1 MGLQTKSTC
10 QLRLEARSR
19 AYAQQKPQCVEQI
32 QSRIARA
39 DELRVSKHV
48 QRMTRAHER
57 VMHAKRVAREQ
68 HAKRSEQ
75 LTCSRRATREKLE
88 IARQRRHDQL
98 ARMQQVCQRR
108 VALVLEKVET
118 VREGQ
123 QRREERQRRL
133 LDSQLGDAARR
144 RAEQTEQMVRRL
156 SQRWQSVE
164 HVKDRVQR
172 AKFIQRWYR
181 RHVEARKNA
190 ISLQAV
196 KSHVAQLVACWRQIA
211 TTGFEESMMLLQQRD
226 LLRAAQSLLRV
237 LLPSASGDASPA
249 KSPTGPR
256 AASVR
261 VLLMA
266 GMLAYHPQEIMESG
280 TCPVLAFAAKL
291 ICKEMECI
299 AACLEGG
306 SSHELKRCVSQ
317 LEARFAFYFESF
329 SSWKDRDA
337 ERLANEMLQ
346 SYREIFA
353 TKVRYAAAAEQAVE
367 GDGMHELMFHTE
379 KQLVQLK
386 SAIAQVIGKEEAL
399 RRIGLMEQAPV
410 GEPVPTQTT
419 NEPSTEQAPTT
430 EETTSSASPIHEQT
444 TVPESRPTLQP
455 PPSQVAGLLSDE
467 RLVHELILNPSFK
480 LPQQDEVDEDGSAAS
495 LTARVQE
502 TMRRAFWDQIVASND
517 VSSLVT
523 EIDGLRSEFAKA
535 VPMRPD
541 LVQEVDGALQTA
553 ILRNLMQYPM
563 ENSEAIKV
571 RCERVLQAIARAE
584 APARSESTR
593 AFLTEFKSKF
603 ESISTGQATSNES
616 WTRLLA
622 DFIAFSLRK
631 IDMLRVDMM
640 NVHVGMLSAYL
651 SRHGI
656 EYEQKK
662 LNEKLSSAGKQSLAQ
677 TERWLSAEM
686 PSYWAGLSSDQR
698 DQLKS
703 KNATAYSRFL
713 RSSMMALVSS
723 HIDGR
728 STIWPETFALDVD
741 RIRGFRDGMDRI
753 TLVACLLAM
762 FQDYAA
768 RRHLPLSRELLDRL
782 VTQLNTLL
790 RSASISGSHLV
801 AQVVQEARLLE
812 QARSN
817 DEAMYAQELG
827 AFEERVGHSF
837 DEGNPV
843 FGLFFKRVT
852 AAVTSAVLKDNGEV
866 DIHPS
871 LVLSASELKEIG
883 FSMRKLAR
891 HNEATCAAPY
901 NAMVASLVA
910 PLKTE

>member
-1 MGLQTKSTC
+1 MGIQTKSTC

-48 QRMTRAHER
+48 QRMTRARER
-57 VMHAKRVAREQ
+57 VMHAQRVAREQ

-133 LDSQLGDAARR
+133 LDSQLDDAARR

-196 KSHVAQLVACWRQIA
+196 KSHVAQLVSCWRQIA

-237 LLPSASGDASPA
+237 LLPSAAGNSSPV
-249 KSPTGPR
+249 KSPPGPR

-299 AACLEGG
+299 GACLEGG

-329 SSWKDRDA
+329 SRWKGRDA

-346 SYREIFA
+346 SYREIYA

-399 RRIGLMEQAPV
+399 RRIDLMEQAPL
-410 GEPVPTQTT
+410 GEPVQMQTS
-419 NEPSTEQAPTT
+419 NDPSGEQTAKT
-430 EETTSSASPIHEQT
+430 EEPDVASSKEEDMAEAET
-444 TVPESRPTLQP
+444 LPTFQS
-455 PPSQVAGLLSDE
+455 PPSQVAGLLSNE

-480 LPQQDEVDEDGSAAS
+480 LSQHDEVAQDGSAAS
-495 LTARVQE
+495 LAARVEE

-517 VSSLVT
+517 VSSLIA
-523 EIDGLRSEFAKA
+523 EIDSLRREFAKA

-563 ENSEAIKV
+563 ENSEAIKI

-593 AFLTEFKSKF
+593 AFVAEFQSKF
-603 ESISTGQATSNES
+603 ESMSTGQAISNES

-622 DFIAFSLRK
+622 EFVTFSMQK

-640 NVHVGMLSAYL
+640 NAHVGMLSAYL
-651 SRHGI
+651 SRHGV
-656 EYEQKK
+656 EYEQTK
-662 LNEKLSSAGKQSLAQ
+662 LNEKLSSAGMQSLAL

-686 PSYWAGLSSDQR
+686 PLYWAGLSSEQR
-698 DQLKS
+698 DQLKA

-713 RSSMMALVSS
+713 RSSMMTLVTS

-728 STIWPETFALDVD
+728 SAVWPETFALDID

-790 RSASISGSHLV
+790 RSDGISGSHLV
-801 AQVVQEARLLE
+801 AQVVQEARLVE
-812 QARSN
+812 QARNN
-817 DEAMYAQELG
+817 DEASYAPEIES
-827 AFEERVGHSF
+827 FENRLSHSF

-852 AAVTSAVLKDNGEV
+852 AAVTSTVFQDGRELDL
-866 DIHPS
+866 HPS
-871 LVLSASELKEIG
+871 LVLFTTELKEIG

-891 HNEATCAAPY
+891 HNEATCSAPY
-901 NAMVASLVA
+901 NVMVQSLVA